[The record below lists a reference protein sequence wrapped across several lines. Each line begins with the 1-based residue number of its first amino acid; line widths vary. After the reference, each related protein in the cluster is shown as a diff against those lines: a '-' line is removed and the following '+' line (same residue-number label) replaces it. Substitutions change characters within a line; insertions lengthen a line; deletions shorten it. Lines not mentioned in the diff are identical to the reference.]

1 MASQPQ
7 VSKPS
12 SRWGSFLQ
20 QAVAGVESKLD
31 TILADSDDIASKNA
45 GAKGGSTAASES
57 KSEQPGLMPT
67 MMALPTSA
75 AVGSEK
81 SLLRTPSNSK
91 PQDRLQERLARAVVK
106 GNNAI
111 RSDSP
116 VASLGRPPRTAS
128 PVTGDTIAG
137 TESPRRSMDRKATE
151 GVGGGRVSLDG
162 KRVSGESGRAS
173 VCSTGGETVGVSAG
187 VVTPATASSPGLCD
201 SPKRSL
207 ELQSA
212 APSRQSTESSRDAIV
227 HLDLPP
233 TPENIVMRSPAEYES
248 IIEQMRSDYESS
260 ELRRQ
265 EEVHT
270 YTERIDALE
279 SKLQYLARESAEH
292 ARKASSS
299 AEGGSLEK
307 KLAEK
312 DEKIA
317 SLMEEGQKLSKAELK
332 LTNIIKKLRAK
343 SAEDEKVA
351 SEVRKRLERAERD
364 ALEAKEKARR
374 SMDAEKRANER
385 LKALSVIEKEVDLLK
400 IERDTNSELVARLQ
414 AQLAEAVSRA
424 EHAET
429 KVQTDALE
437 AEKRLVL
444 DLRDDITSAKIE
456 RELSEERHR
465 AEVRE
470 LKERI
475 EREKERAKMLEL
487 ELRGEQSVCR
497 QSLGWGNHLQMAQVL
512 ENKLEALRTRA
523 EEVSTGETGDAQAH
537 LLRQI
542 ETLQTQYAVASE
554 NWQGIEG
561 TLLSRVS
568 GLEKE
573 RDELSTRES
582 QIRKKAREVVSILE
596 FPLSFVYLTLEKN
609 LKSKRMEEELEES
622 TGRLHSTERDLAE
635 CKEQLE
641 KLKRRIEQAE
651 ATLVDARIQSE
662 QDRKSWEHELLQK
675 LEEERNKCRTE
686 LAQHPNGYAHSGTQ
700 SPSRTNRKS
709 SNADLV
715 ALQNRRLQ
723 GFSTL
728 DPGTHSPISR
738 RASSQQPH
746 TSESGASP
754 ARADSLSFVIPLNGN
769 SNPGTPSVHTAEPE
783 EFFDGVT
790 SPASQHRTIND
801 MISASTAGAGPS
813 VQLVERMSAAVRR
826 LESEKAATKEE
837 LARLSAQR
845 DEAREEVVSLMREVE
860 QKRAADEKV
869 KELEEEMSK
878 MSGRYETTLEML
890 GEKSELVEELR
901 ADVADLKQMY
911 RELVVSTTK

>member
-7 VSKPS
+7 APKPS

-31 TILADSDDIASKNA
+31 TILADGDDIASKNVNV
-45 GAKGGSTAASES
+45 KGGSTTTAES
-57 KSEQPGLMPT
+57 KSEQPVLMPA
-67 MMALPTSA
+67 MMALPASTT
-75 AVGSEK
+75 VGSEK
-81 SLLRTPSNSK
+81 GLLRTPSNSK
-91 PQDRLQERLARAVVK
+91 PQGRLQERLARAVVK
-106 GNNAI
+106 NNSAI

-116 VASLGRPPRTAS
+116 VSSLGGLSRTAS
-128 PVTGDTIAG
+128 PVTGDTIAR
-137 TESPRRSMDRKATE
+137 TESPRRSMDRKAIE
-151 GVGGGRVSLDG
+151 GVDGSRMSLDG
-162 KRVSGESGRAS
+162 KRVSVESGRAS
-173 VCSTGGETVGVSAG
+173 VYSMVGDTVGMSAG
-187 VVTPATASSPGLCD
+187 AITPATPSSPGICD

-212 APSRQSTESSRDAIV
+212 VPSRQSTESSRDTV
-227 HLDLPP
+227 VRLDLPL
-233 TPENIVMRSPAEYES
+233 TTEIVGMRSSAEYES
-248 IIEQMRSDYESS
+248 IIAQIQSDYERS

-279 SKLQYLARESAEH
+279 SKLQYLARESAEQ

-317 SLMEEGQKLSKAELK
+317 SLMEEGQKLSKTEVK
-332 LTNIIKKLRAK
+332 FTNIIRKLKAK
-343 SAEDEKVA
+343 STEDEKAV
-351 SEVRKRLERAERD
+351 SEARRRLERAERD
-364 ALEAKEKARR
+364 MLEAKEKSRR
-374 SMDAEKRANER
+374 SMDVEKRANEK
-385 LKALSVIEKEVDLLK
+385 LKALSAIEKEVDLLRM
-400 IERDTNSELVARLQ
+400 ERDSNAGLVARLQ

-437 AEKRLVL
+437 AEKRL
-444 DLRDDITSAKIE
+444 RDDITSAKIE
-456 RELSEERHR
+456 SEERHR
-465 AEVRE
+465 DEVRE
-470 LKERI
+470 LREKI
-475 EREKERAKMLEL
+475 EREKERTKMLEL
-487 ELRGEQSVCR
+487 ELRGEQS
-497 QSLGWGNHLQMAQVL
+497 ML
-512 ENKLEALRTRA
+512 ESKLEALRTRA
-523 EEVSTGETGDAQAH
+523 EEVSTGETSDAQAH

-568 GLEKE
+568 NLEKE

-582 QIRKKAREVVSILE
+582 QIRKKAREV
-596 FPLSFVYLTLEKN
+596 N
-609 LKSKRMEEELEES
+609 LKSKRMEEELENS
-622 TGRLHSTERDLAE
+622 INRLHSTEQDLAE
-635 CKEQLE
+635 CKEQLG
-641 KLKRRIEQAE
+641 KLKWKVEQAE
-651 ATLVDARIQSE
+651 AALADAKIQSE
-662 QDRKSWEHELLQK
+662 QDRKSWELELLQK
-675 LEEERNKCRTE
+675 LEEERTKCRTE
-686 LAQHPNGYAHSGTQ
+686 LTQHANGYAHSGTQ
-700 SPSRTNRKS
+700 SPSRANRKS

-723 GFSTL
+723 GLSAL
-728 DPGTHSPISR
+728 DPGILSPISR
-738 RASSQQPH
+738 RTSSQQHH
-746 TSESGASP
+746 TSDSGTSP

-783 EFFDGVT
+783 EFFDGIT

-801 MISASTAGAGPS
+801 VISASTAGAGPS

-860 QKRAADEKV
+860 QKRAADEKI